1 MALVLSIGV
10 FIAVAGAIILF
21 GYRRYVLA
29 GRVYQNLEG
38 PVGDFA
44 NPDDDSSAAETSAV
58 LRLAE
63 YLAGKLPPSAE
74 TASVLQLK
82 LLAAGYR
89 EQNSVAVFYGL
100 KLMVMGG
107 ATLLMFFV
115 EFNSSAAPM
124 MRFLAIAL
132 GILAGFKLPD
142 YILSKRIK
150 SRKKKLRR
158 ALPDALDLIVVCA
171 EAGLTIDRCF
181 RNVSQ
186 QLGLV
191 HPELC
196 DEFSHFTA
204 EISAGLRRKEALENL
219 AIRTQETEIRK
230 FVGVLT
236 QADRFGTSM
245 ADALRTHA
253 DYLRVRRRQEAEE
266 NAAKLGVKLIFP
278 IFFFIMPC
286 MILVTIGPAAITIMR
301 QLGGVFG
308 GGAH

>member
-1 MALVLSIGV
+1 
-10 FIAVAGAIILF
+10 
-21 GYRRYVLA
+21 
-29 GRVYQNLEG
+29 
-38 PVGDFA
+38 
-44 NPDDDSSAAETSAV
+44 
-58 LRLAE
+58 
-63 YLAGKLPPSAE
+63 
-74 TASVLQLK
+74 LK

-100 KLMVMGG
+100 KLMIMAG
-107 ATLLMFFV
+107 ATLIMLFV
-115 EFNSSAAPM
+115 ELNSTAAPM
-124 MRFLAIAL
+124 MRLFGVVL
-132 GILAGFKLPD
+132 GVLVGFKLPD

-150 SRKKKLRR
+150 TRKKKLRK

-196 DEFSHFTA
+196 DEFSLFTA

-219 AIRTQETEIRK
+219 ANRTQETELRK

-308 GGAH
+308 GGAR

>member
-1 MALVLSIGV
+1 MALLVSIVV
-10 FIAVAGAIILF
+10 FVAVASVIILF

-29 GRVYQNLEG
+29 GRVYQNLEA
-38 PVGDFA
+38 PLPDFTA
-44 NPDDDSSAAETSAV
+44 QDDRHPTGEPGTIARVAE
-58 LRLAE
+58 L
-63 YLAGKLPPSAE
+63 LAGKLPPSAE
-74 TASVLQLK
+74 TASALQLK

-100 KLMVMGG
+100 KLMVMAA
-107 ATLLMFFV
+107 ATVLMLFV
-115 EFNSSAAPM
+115 EFTSPVAPSF
-124 MRFLAIAL
+124 RIL
-132 GILAGFKLPD
+132 GVLLGVLAGFKLPD
-142 YILSKRIK
+142 YILSKRIQR
-150 SRKKKLRR
+150 RKKKLRK

-196 DEFSHFTA
+196 DEFSLFTA

-219 AIRTQETEIRK
+219 ANRTQETEIRK
-230 FVGVLT
+230 FVAVLT

-266 NAAKLGVKLIFP
+266 SAAKLGVKLIFP

-286 MILVTIGPAAITIMR
+286 MILVTVGPAAIAVAR
-301 QLGGVFG
+301 QLSGVFG
-308 GGAH
+308 GKH

>member
-1 MALVLSIGV
+1 L
-10 FIAVAGAIILF
+10 
-21 GYRRYVLA
+21 YE
-29 GRVYQNLEG
+29 NLDVRAADFTIPADRP
-38 PVGDFA
+38 PVGE
-44 NPDDDSSAAETSAV
+44 SSVISRV
-58 LRLAE
+58 AE
-63 YLAGKLPPSAE
+63 YLGGKIPPSAE
-74 TASVLQLK
+74 NASALQLK

-89 EQNSVAVFYGL
+89 EMNSVAVFYGF
-100 KLMVMGG
+100 KLMVMAGV
-107 ATLLMFFV
+107 TLIMLFV
-115 EFNSSAAPM
+115 EFNSTAAPM
-124 MRFLAIAL
+124 MRLFAVIV

-142 YILSKRIK
+142 YFLAKRIK
-150 SRKKKLRR
+150 DRKKKLRR

-196 DEFSHFTA
+196 DEFSLFTA

-219 AIRTQETEIRK
+219 ATRTQETEMRK

-266 NAAKLGVKLIFP
+266 SASKLGVKLIFP

-286 MILVTIGPAAITIMR
+286 MILVTVGPAVIAVAK

-308 GGAH
+308 GGH